1 MKHIPPDN
9 LRAFVTV
16 VDLQSYT
23 LAGERLGRSQPAISL
38 QIKRLE
44 QQLNARLLQRQG
56 NRVRLTEAGQE
67 LYPGAQQ
74 LLNLNDQIV
83 AQFSESAISGEVR
96 LGIPSEFASTLLPSI
111 LGQFA
116 TSYPHITLQVTSGL
130 SRDLRLGASRGHFD
144 VILTVAESA
153 PDDAVL
159 VKTDQ
164 LVWVAGHSDYRLQT
178 PIPLVLAPEGCVYR
192 RRALK
197 ALASASGHEQGMAHR
212 ITYTNSDLAGI
223 SSALRSNLGIT
234 VLARSSVPVELHE
247 LRLNQLP
254 DAGTINIYI
263 ERHGRSRSPA
273 AAHLTAYIQEALQH

>member
-9 LRAFVTV
+9 LRAFITV

-56 NRVRLTEAGQE
+56 NRVRLTDAGRE
-67 LYPGAQQ
+67 LYPSAQQ

-130 SRDLRLGASRGHFD
+130 SRDLRLGASRGQFD

-153 PDDAVL
+153 PQDAVL

-164 LVWVAGHSDYRLQT
+164 LVWVAGHNDYRMQP

-197 ALASASGHEQGMAHR
+197 ALMAVPGFDNGMPHR

-247 LRLNQLP
+247 LRLAQLP
-254 DAGTINIYI
+254 DPGTINIYI
-263 ERHGRSRSPA
+263 ERHGNARSSA
-273 AAHLTAYIQEALQH
+273 ADHLTAYIQDALQV